1 MATIKMELAEK
12 CCQRAGNRLAL
23 VLEVL
28 VKGARRLRD
37 FCDLKGALA
46 VPIK

>member
-1 MATIKMELAEK
+1 MELAEK

-28 VKGARRLRD
+28 VKGARGLRD
-37 FCDLKGALA
+37 FSKVRDLKGALA
-46 VPIK
+46 VPIR